1 MERAIAVRRQGA
13 KSCPRYRSAVAK
25 WTRKL
30 GSTFVNPVTGRTTLI
45 RTPKGTIPE
54 DKLVRAVNKGVT
66 VLPNGGLRFDS
77 KPVQAVLAPYS
88 KLLEQAA
95 AIERE
100 PSIWAPSPDVLTR
113 IEQDAPHV
121 AALIRSKVDEDRAYL
136 RRGKSTRIIAQLH
149 QLIVDQYGWPERD

>member
-30 GSTFVNPVTGRTTLI
+30 GSTFVNPVTGKSTLI

-54 DKLVRAVNKGVT
+54 DKLVRAVNKSVT

-77 KPVQAVLAPYS
+77 KPVQAVLEPYS
-88 KLLEQAA
+88 EQLEQAA
-95 AIERE
+95 EIERQRE
-100 PSIWAPSPDVLTR
+100 AVNWRRWEELGLTDNGWIKFR
-113 IEQDAPHV
+113 
-121 AALIRSKVDEDRAYL
+121 RTL
-136 RRGKSTRIIAQLH
+136 RRVLSNITS
-149 QLIVDQYGWPERD
+149 VSS

>member
-30 GSTFVNPVTGRTTLI
+30 GSTFVNPVTGKSTLI

-54 DKLVRAVNKGVT
+54 DKLVRAVNKGLT

-88 KLLEQAA
+88 EQLEQAA
-95 AIERE
+95 EIERQRGE
-100 PSIWAPSPDVLTR
+100 VNWRRWDELGLT
-113 IEQDAPHV
+113 DNGW
-121 AALIRSKVDEDRAYL
+121 IRFRRTL
-136 RRGKSTRIIAQLH
+136 RRIISNITSASS
-149 QLIVDQYGWPERD
+149 